1 MLVTELLIRRISP
14 SRALAF
20 ETLEAVYKG
29 AFATDTLLAL
39 STGVNSR
46 DASLASQI
54 VFGCLRYQGQLD
66 WLIGHY
72 SGRPVST
79 LDLPVV
85 LALRAGI
92 FQLRYLDRI
101 PAHAAVHESVE
112 FVKTARRAASGMVN
126 AVLRKVNRDPAPW
139 PDKATELS
147 CPAWLL
153 ERWTAHFGAEAAEA
167 IARAALQEPG
177 RYIRVPPGSPLPPNL
192 HLEETDVQGCFRIPQ
207 GEGILPAG
215 IRLHD
220 NGSQSLI
227 PLLDLQPGQRYLD
240 VCSAPGNK
248 TVQAAET
255 PLAICVAGDI
265 SHKRLKEVPP
275 TVERVVFD
283 ATSPLPFACTFDRI
297 FVDAPCSGTG
307 TLSRNPEIKWRVQA
321 EDFPRFAERQRA
333 ILREAARL
341 LAPGGKLLYATCS
354 LEPEENEEVLDSV
367 LRNAGGRTIA
377 GQVWRLPGREEG
389 DGFYG
394 ALLV

>member
-20 ETLEAVYKG
+20 EALEAVYKG

-39 STGVNSR
+39 AARVDSR

-66 WLIGHY
+66 WLIEQY
-72 SGRPVST
+72 SGRRASS
-79 LDLPVV
+79 LDLPVL

-101 PAHAAVHESVE
+101 PPHAAVHESVE
-112 FVKTARRAASGMVN
+112 FVKSSKRAASGMVN
-126 AVLRKVNRDPAPW
+126 AVLRKVNREPASW

-147 CPAWLL
+147 CPRWLL
-153 ERWTAHFGAEAAEA
+153 ERWTVHFGSAAAEA
-167 IARAALQEPG
+167 IARAALEEPE
-177 RYIRVPPGSPLPPNL
+177 RYIRVPFGSSPPPNL
-192 HLEETDVQGCFRIPQ
+192 QIESTEVDGCFRIPQ
-207 GEGILPAG
+207 GEGILPDG

-220 NGSQSLI
+220 IGSQSLI
-227 PLLDLQPGQRYLD
+227 PMLDLQPGHRYLD

-248 TVQAAET
+248 TLQAAEV
-255 PLAICVAGDI
+255 PLAICIAGDI
-265 SHKRLKEVPP
+265 SHKRLKEVSPDAG
-275 TVERVVFD
+275 RVVFD
-283 ATSPLPFACTFDRI
+283 ATRPLPFACTFDRI

-321 EDFPRFAERQRA
+321 EDFKRFAERQRT
-333 ILREAARL
+333 ILREALRL
-341 LAPGGKLLYATCS
+341 LAAGGKLLYATCS
-354 LEPEENEEVLDSV
+354 LESEENEGVLDSA
-367 LRNAGGRTIA
+367 LRDAGNRRVVSE
-377 GQVWRLPGREEG
+377 VWRLPGREEG

-394 ALLV
+394 AVLV